1 MSTNRTV
8 VNIVIDLIA
17 TVLFLGMLATGYLL
31 RFPLPPGS
39 NKSHVL
45 WGLSRHEWGDVHFW
59 ISVGL
64 MLVLVVHLALHWN
77 WVVTVI
83 GKRCGLVKSPQPSL
97 VRSAVWVVGVF
108 AAMCIGFAW
117 LAERDVVEVERPRR
131 GLRAQGRQTVEKQQP
146 AMAEA
151 AESKPDGH
159 VLWDD
164 VYPIFQQ
171 HCVACHGPD
180 KQWADF
186 RADQRRDF
194 FKPAAPLV
202 LPGQSAESPLAAII
216 SGNRTDM
223 PMADSHR
230 LSEADAAIVK
240 TWIEQGAQ

>member
-8 VNIVIDLIA
+8 VNIIIDLIA

-45 WGLSRHEWGDVHFW
+45 WGLSRHEWGDIHFW

-64 MLVLVVHLALHWN
+64 ILVLVVHLALHWN

-97 VRSAVWVVGVF
+97 VRAAVWVVGVF

-117 LAERDVVEVERPRR
+117 LAQRDVVQIDRPRR
-131 GLRAQGRQTVEKQQP
+131 GFQAQGRQTIEQRQP
-146 AMAEA
+146 ISAEA
-151 AESKPDGH
+151 AEARSGRL
-159 VLWDD
+159 LWND
-164 VYPIFQQ
+164 VYPIFQR

-186 RADQRRDF
+186 RADRRQDY
-194 FKPAAPLV
+194 FKTGAPLIV
-202 LPGQSAESPLAAII
+202 PGQSAQSPLLAIV
-216 SGNRTDM
+216 SGTRSGM
-223 PMADSHR
+223 PMADKHR
-230 LSEADAAIVK
+230 LADAEAAVIK
-240 TWIEQGAQ
+240 AWIEQGAQ

>member
-8 VNIVIDLIA
+8 VNIIIDLIA

-97 VRSAVWVVGVF
+97 VRSAAWVIGVF
-108 AAMCIGFAW
+108 AAICFGFAW
-117 LAERDVVEVERPRR
+117 LAERDVVQIDRPWRSF
-131 GLRAQGRQTVEKQQP
+131 QVKGRQTIEQQQP

-151 AESKPDGH
+151 AEALSGR
-159 VLWDD
+159 LFWDD
-164 VYPIFQQ
+164 VSPIFQQ

-186 RADQRRDF
+186 RADQRQDF
-194 FKPAAPLV
+194 FKSGAPLI
-202 LPGQSAESPLAAII
+202 LPGQSAQSPLLAII
-216 SGNRTDM
+216 SGARNDM
-223 PMADSHR
+223 PVAEGHR
-230 LSEADAAIVK
+230 LAEADMAIIK
-240 TWIEQGAQ
+240 AWIEQGAK

>member
-1 MSTNRTV
+1 MSANRAA
-8 VNIVIDLIA
+8 VNVIIDLIA

-45 WGLSRHEWGDVHFW
+45 WGMSRHEWGDVHFW
-59 ISVGL
+59 ISIGL

-97 VRSAVWVVGVF
+97 IRSAVWVVGVF

-117 LAERDVVEVERPRR
+117 LANRDVVEVDRPRR
-131 GLRAQGRQTVEKQQP
+131 GFQAKSGQVVEQPQP

-151 AESKPDGH
+151 SESKPAGP
-159 VLWDD
+159 LRWDD

-171 HCVACHGPD
+171 HCVACHGPG

-186 RADQRRDF
+186 RADQRQDF
-194 FKPAAPLV
+194 FKSGAALIV
-202 LPGQSAESPLAAII
+202 PGQSAESPLLAII
-216 SGNRTDM
+216 SGKRTDL

-230 LSEADAAIVK
+230 LAEADVAIVK